1 MKYDN
6 LYLRK
11 RPQFDQ
17 LVDYIEYKQPKIKYP
32 NRFATF
38 FRNSPY
44 GSQFDGDNSFINL
57 EEQENNIMKQ
67 KILQETIR
75 QMASETGQTH
85 TVLKATGTQTYETKS
100 TGTQP
105 TEYFDMSKD
114 DGDDIN
120 SEAER
125 RAEEEMKKQEKAK
138 DLFSEATQKDD
149 LRPDIIPEVMTATK
163 LEKREAS
170 QEATPARDKKTK
182 KGTHTW
188 HKSYRSRSP
197 LRADP
202 AETEKI
208 NRRISKKTTPPP
220 PTDTLPTVPP
230 PVPPPKS
237 PPPPKST
244 KGESSSSSKYPT
256 LNKEAAKEKVG
267 GTIKLK
273 QKGPTGAAAAAADAY
288 EDDDDD
294 DAAAGV
300 YNIRPSVIGI
310 QVLREILENASNK
323 RRLSWDDE
331 VRYTRA
337 INRFAKA
344 VKEKDKLEKDKAIQ
358 ELRAIYKNSFYK
370 QKLL

>member
-11 RPQFDQ
+11 RPQFDE

-75 QMASETGQTH
+75 QMAQQGGHTH
-85 TVLKATGTQTYETKS
+85 KLFKESFTQHE
-100 TGTQP
+100 P
-105 TEYFDMSKD
+105 ETEYFDMSKD
-114 DGDDIN
+114 DYDDDGVDSYSDIN

-182 KGTHTW
+182 KGTHSW

-220 PTDTLPTVPP
+220 TDTLPTVPP

-237 PPPPKST
+237 PPPPPAST

-273 QKGPTGAAAAAADAY
+273 QKGPTGAAAAAADMY
-288 EDDDDD
+288 DDD
-294 DAAAGV
+294 DATAGV

-358 ELRAIYKNSFYK
+358 ELRDIYKKSFYK
-370 QKLL
+370 KKLL

>member
-75 QMASETGQTH
+75 QMAQQGGHTH
-85 TVLKATGTQTYETKS
+85 TFFKETREY
-100 TGTQP
+100 P
-105 TEYFDMSKD
+105 TEFFDMSKD
-114 DGDDIN
+114 DDDDGVDSYSDVN

-125 RAEEEMKKQEKAK
+125 RAEAEMKKQEKAK
-138 DLFSEATQKDD
+138 DLFSEATHKDD
-149 LRPDIIPEVMTATK
+149 LEEKMQEK
-163 LEKREAS
+163 MQEKREAS
-170 QEATPARDKKTK
+170 QEATPAREKKTS
-182 KGTHTW
+182 KGTHSW

-202 AETEKI
+202 AETKKI
-208 NRRISKKTTPPP
+208 NRRISKKTPPP
-220 PTDTLPTVPP
+220 PTDTLP
-230 PVPPPKS
+230 PVPPPAT

-244 KGESSSSSKYPT
+244 KGESPSKYPS

-267 GTIKLK
+267 GGIKLK

-294 DAAAGV
+294 DATAGV
-300 YNIRPSVIGI
+300 YNIPPSRIGI

-331 VRYTRA
+331 NRYTRA
-337 INRFAKA
+337 INKFAKA
-344 VKEKDKLEKDKAIQ
+344 VKEKDKLEKEKAIQ
-358 ELRAIYKNSFYK
+358 EMKDIYKKSFYK
-370 QKLL
+370 RKLL